1 MATVVKNFKVKNG
14 IVIEGATGTLNGSN
28 LVTENASQ
36 TLNNKAL
43 GGNLNADGNTI
54 TNLAAPS
61 SNGDAATKGYTDTAA
76 SSAQNAATTYT
87 DTRETAI
94 TSAYQAYADQAE
106 LDAIAAANAHTNS
119 AISDLVGAAP
129 DLLNT
134 LSELSDALGDDANF
148 ATNITNTI
156 TTGDSSTLQSANSY
170 TDSAVAALGVGNLTT
185 DDITEGTAQYFTAQ
199 RAVDAIQAV
208 VPNFTE
214 VDINGV
220 STQFAA
226 QSSVATAGQS
236 TVYSFSKTS
245 YRSAE
250 LLVKASTAD
259 HSEVTK
265 VLLTLDGLD
274 NIAITEY
281 GTVGTNGSLFSVTAT
296 VNLGNVDI
304 VATTTNNNTDVLVS
318 GTLLA

>member
-14 IVIEGATGTLNGSN
+14 IVIEGATGILNGSN
-28 LVTENASQ
+28 IVTETASQ
-36 TLNNKAL
+36 TLSNKAL
-43 GGNLNADGNTI
+43 GGDLNADGNTI
-54 TNLAAPS
+54 TNLPAPTA
-61 SNGDAATKGYTDTAA
+61 NGDAAGKGYVDSAA
-76 SSAQNAATTYT
+76 SAAQSAATSYT

-106 LDAIAAANAHTNS
+106 ADAVSTANSYTDG
-119 AISDLVGAAP
+119 AIQNLVGAAP

-156 TTGDSSTLQSANSY
+156 TSGDTQTLADAKSY
-170 TDSAVAALGVGNLTT
+170 VDAEIASLGVGALTT
-185 DDITEGTAQYFTAQ
+185 DDIAEGTAQYFTAA
-199 RAVDAIQAV
+199 RAVSALEAV

-214 VDINGV
+214 IDINSV
-220 STQFAA
+220 STQIASQTA
-226 QSSVATAGQS
+226 VATAGQ
-236 TVYSFSKTS
+236 TVAYSFSKTT

-250 LLVKASTAD
+250 LLVKASTSD

-265 VLLTLDGLD
+265 ILLTLDGLD

-296 VNLGNVDI
+296 VNLGNVD
-304 VATTTNNNTDVLVS
+304 VVVTTTTNNTNVVVS